1 MSHSGHSMSGGS
13 MSMGGMSG
21 MGDGGGDG
29 IPDNDY
35 LQQMYWA
42 AVGAVIGAFTLVN
55 LYTKFLRWQ
64 RLRSTSAT
72 PAKPATLPAVI
83 LASATAITREVSN
96 TPVFA
101 VNFLSRTIGQVPT
114 IGKISLVLANLVT
127 ILVLSFYGYNTRS
140 KYDWQDI
147 GYRTGHITVAQLPLI
162 FLLAGKRNILAALAG
177 TSYERINWLHRWV
190 SRVLFISATI
200 HMGFWFSDWDR
211 FKYIPRK
218 VKSDPITQRGI
229 AAWAVLGWIVFSSM
243 SPIRGWAYEVFVV
256 QHVIS
261 FTALTALIYLHIP
274 EEHRVYIWICVA
286 YFFFDR
292 LLRGGY
298 YLYNNL
304 FKFHAQPNASGSHRD
319 LWGSRAQFTAL
330 PGGCT
335 KITLSEP
342 PCKWQPG
349 QHVFLS
355 CHALAPL
362 QAHPFTIS
370 SIPSDGKM
378 EFIVQGRT
386 GGTKRFMRHAE
397 RCLPQT
403 ETDFKAW
410 RHVAI
415 EGPYGR
421 VRPLEQFDSV
431 VLFAGSTGATF
442 TTPLLRDVVHRW
454 NAQGRV
460 VTRHVKYV
468 WVVKSGNQLEWF
480 RQQLSQ
486 VIEDTKAVRA
496 TGKDVQVSISLY
508 VTCDDDFTNK
518 HNTTLASI
526 RKNLHIGS
534 NEKDEITPCAAP
546 ISEEVSII
554 GKGEESFVETVEE
567 QPRGHKNCCCR
578 GDVDE
583 NDTSAPLC
591 TCSCCGVEPSSSGDD
606 SSSFDDIKKPS
617 KQLPLLHP
625 EINLYSGRPMIKDIM
640 RTSLEQALGES
651 AVLAC
656 GPQSLINDV
665 RNVTVQ
671 LSDER
676 AVHKGTGAQGI
687 YLHTEAFGY

>member
-1 MSHSGHSMSGGS
+1 MGS
-13 MSMGGMSG
+13 
-21 MGDGGGDG
+21 GGGDG

-42 AVGAVIGAFTLVN
+42 AVGAVIGAFTMIN

-64 RLRSTSAT
+64 RLRSASST
-72 PAKPATLPAVI
+72 PAKPTSVLAVGM
-83 LASATAITREVSN
+83 ASATALLREVSN
-96 TPVFA
+96 APAFA
-101 VNFLSRTIGQVPT
+101 YNIPSRTIGQVPT
-114 IGKISLVLANLVT
+114 IGKVSLVLANLVT

-140 KYDWQDI
+140 RFDWQDI

-162 FLLAGKRNILAALAG
+162 FLLAGKRNILGALAG

-211 FKYIPRK
+211 YKYIPRK

-229 AAWAVLGWIVFSSM
+229 AAWAVLAWIVFSSM
-243 SPIRGWAYEVFVV
+243 TPIRGWAYEIFVI
-256 QHVIS
+256 QHIVS
-261 FTALTALIYLHIP
+261 FTALITLIYLHIP
-274 EEHRVYIWICVA
+274 EQHRVFVWICVG

-304 FKFHAQPNASGSHRD
+304 FKFHAQPDASGSHRD
-319 LWGSRAQFTAL
+319 LWGSRAQFETL

-335 KITLSEP
+335 KITMFEP
-342 PCKWQPG
+342 PCKWRPG

-355 CHALAPL
+355 CHALAPF

-370 SIPSDGKM
+370 SIPSDDKM
-378 EFIVQGRT
+378 EFIVQRRNGATVRYMSLHDRRIRQRDPEYKP
-386 GGTKRFMRHAE
+386 TK
-397 RCLPQT
+397 
-403 ETDFKAW
+403 
-410 RHVAI
+410 HVAI

-431 VLFAGSTGATF
+431 VLFTGSTGATF
-442 TTPLLRDVVHRW
+442 TTPLLRDIVHRW
-454 NAQGRV
+454 TSGAQV

-468 WVVKSGNQLEWF
+468 WVVKSGKQLEWF
-480 RQQLSQ
+480 RQQLSR
-486 VIEDTKAVRA
+486 VIEDTKQVRLS
-496 TGKDVQVSISLY
+496 GKDVQVSISLY
-508 VTCDDDFTNK
+508 VTCDDEFTTK
-518 HNTTLASI
+518 HNSTLASF
-526 RKNLHIGS
+526 RKSLHVGPQ
-534 NEKDEITPCAAP
+534 EKDEITPCAAP
-546 ISEEVSII
+546 ISEDVSVSGKDEKTTIEII
-554 GKGEESFVETVEE
+554 EE
-567 QPRGHKNCCCR
+567 QPRGHRVCCCR
-578 GDVDE
+578 GDIDE

-591 TCSCCGVEPSSSGDD
+591 TCNCCGVEAPGSGDD
-606 SSSFDDIKKPS
+606 SSSFDDVKKPATEMS
-617 KQLPLLHP
+617 LLHP
-625 EINLYSGRPMIKDIM
+625 EINLYSGRPMLKDIM

-656 GPQSLINDV
+656 GPQGLINDV
-665 RNVTVQ
+665 RNTMVQ

>member
-1 MSHSGHSMSGGS
+1 M
-13 MSMGGMSG
+13 
-21 MGDGGGDG
+21 
-29 IPDNDY
+29 
-35 LQQMYWA
+35 
-42 AVGAVIGAFTLVN
+42 
-55 LYTKFLRWQ
+55 
-64 RLRSTSAT
+64 
-72 PAKPATLPAVI
+72 
-83 LASATAITREVSN
+83 ASLTASFREVANAPAFFYKSI
-96 TPVFA
+96 
-101 VNFLSRTIGQVPT
+101 SRFIGQVPT
-114 IGKISLVLANLVT
+114 VGKVSLVLANLMV
-127 ILVLSFYGYNTRS
+127 ILVMSFYGYDTTDNW
-140 KYDWQDI
+140 DWQNI
-147 GYRTGHITVAQLPLI
+147 GYRTGHVTVAQLPLI
-162 FLLAGKRNILAALAG
+162 FFLAGKRNIIAALAG

-190 SRVLFISATI
+190 SRTLFVSATI

-211 FKYIPRK
+211 YKYIPTK
-218 VKSDPITQRGI
+218 VSSDPITQRGL

-243 SPIRGWAYEVFVV
+243 TPIRGWAYEFFVV
-256 QHVIS
+256 QHIVS

-274 EEHRVYIWICVA
+274 EEHRVYVWVCVG

-304 FKFHAQPNASGSHRD
+304 FKFHAQPNASGNYRD

-335 KITLSEP
+335 KITLTEP
-342 PCKWQPG
+342 PCKWNPG

-370 SIPSDGKM
+370 SIPADGKM
-378 EFIVQGRT
+378 EFIIQSRA
-386 GGTKRFMRHAE
+386 GGTKRFASHAE

-403 ETDFKAW
+403 SADFKAW

-442 TTPLLRDVVHRW
+442 TTPLLRDIVQRW
-454 NAQGRV
+454 TSGTKTA
-460 VTRHVKYV
+460 TRHVKFV

-480 RQQLSQ
+480 KQQLSQ
-486 VIEDTKAVRA
+486 VIEDTKQLRSLSH
-496 TGKDVQVSISLY
+496 DVQVSISLY
-508 VTCDDDFTNK
+508 VTCDDAFTTK
-518 HNTTLASI
+518 HNSMLASI
-526 RKNLHIGS
+526 RKTLQGKPADMDEIAPCS
-534 NEKDEITPCAAP
+534 EPITEEITSKNEK
-546 ISEEVSII
+546 
-554 GKGEESFVETVEE
+554 SFVEVIEE
-567 QPRGHKNCCCR
+567 RPRGHKVCCCR
-578 GDVDE
+578 GDIDE
-583 NDTSAPLC
+583 NETDAPLC
-591 TCSCCGVEPSSSGDD
+591 TCSCCGVEASSSDD

-617 KQLPLLHP
+617 KEMPLLHP

-656 GPQSLINDV
+656 GPQGLINDV
-665 RNVTVQ
+665 RNMTVQ